1 MKSTSNAFDILR
13 SSARL
18 LALIMGL
25 PALVC
30 AVTLQAQVDEVRSG
44 DRIVVSNINRPLLVK
59 LKGIA
64 PPEKGQPFTDEARER
79 LSALILNKTV
89 SVEYLQLD
97 KGWLVAK
104 VTCNGLD
111 IGAQLIRDGVA
122 WYDRANEWELNE
134 ADRLIYAKSE
144 EMARNERRGLWQA
157 DQPVSPWQYRES
169 QTLPVVR
176 PVAPPP
182 PAPPRQARRE
192 NAPSLSSYD
201 LVGSRIGPGSI
212 AGQPIYKALFA
223 GGLPDSWRRFE
234 SPGKDF
240 SILAPGDGTEVT
252 YSVLDDRGQAV
263 EFHYLVG
270 TIKQTLYALLSTV
283 APNDHYT
290 DASVATEAVEGLLH
304 GFNSGSRSER
314 AFAIEAD
321 AVRDIQ
327 QAGYVGRQY
336 RLRGGPMTGLVRVLS
351 KRIGDKRKIFV
362 LFVLNGPAGDS
373 DGAEFL
379 NSLRLKGQ

>member
-1 MKSTSNAFDILR
+1 
-13 SSARL
+13 
-18 LALIMGL
+18 MGL

-30 AVTLQAQVDEVRSG
+30 AVTLQAQVSEVRSG

-64 PPEKGQPFTDEARER
+64 PPEKGQPFTNEARER

-89 SVEYLQLD
+89 SIEYSQLE
-97 KGWLVAK
+97 KNWLVAK

-111 IGAQLIRDGVA
+111 IGAQMIRDGVA
-122 WYDRANEWELNE
+122 WYDRANEWGLNE

-169 QTLPVVR
+169 QVIQVVR
-176 PVAPPP
+176 PISPPP
-182 PAPPRQARRE
+182 PAPLRQARRE

-201 LVGSRIGPGSI
+201 LVGSTIGPGSI
-212 AGQPIYKALFA
+212 AGQPIYKAIFA
-223 GGLPDSWRRFE
+223 DGVPDSWRRFE

-240 SILAPGDGTEVT
+240 SILAPGDGTAIT
-252 YSVLDDRGQAV
+252 YSILDNRGQAV

-270 TIKQTLYALLSTV
+270 TVKQTLYGLLSTV
-283 APNDHYT
+283 APNDRYT

-304 GFNSGSRSER
+304 GFNGGNRGER
-314 AFAIEAD
+314 PFAIEAEG
-321 AVRDIQ
+321 VREIQ
-327 QAGYVGRQY
+327 QTGYVGRQY
-336 RLRGGPMTGLVRVLS
+336 RLRGGPISGLVRVLS
-351 KRIGDKRKIFV
+351 KRIGDQRKLFV
-362 LFVLNGPAGDS
+362 LFVLNGPSGDS
-373 DGAEFL
+373 DGSEFIG
-379 NSLRLKGQ
+379 SFRIKGQ